1 MTLFV
6 RVNWLD
12 VTKGKEAEVL
22 ARETKPDGMQ
32 NSAGVARTQGI
43 DEWKSGE
50 QFKAW

>member
-22 ARETKPDGMQ
+22 ACETKLDGMQ
-32 NSAGVARTQGI
+32 SLAGVARTRDRGI
-43 DEWKSGE
+43 EKWRTI
-50 QFKAW
+50 